1 MAYTKRLIDLR
12 SNYGI
17 QQISG
22 VCSNSSAFASQI
34 NTVTERLMERGS
46 WWGTETLLK
55 ICFTGCR
62 IVWPK
67 QVGTVIGLR
76 SCRGGSVPIHNST
89 WAVFGYMPGGC
100 CGGDTFRGNAVMY
113 DDGTSAVQ
121 QEITGNEGKYIRLHI
136 VKATDVGKTVK
147 LFGFQYGNQPLQ
159 ELDSDGNWQMGV
171 TLTAALADVQTTML
185 VTKLT
190 DIVFD
195 STQGR
200 KWLYQVHP
208 TSGDLMNVGMYE
220 PEEVSPAYRVSRI
233 QNVASMGGYT
243 DDNDRCIRQAEA
255 LVKLEF
261 VPAMEDNDFVML
273 DNLAAVELGIAAL
286 RAERA
291 NDDVLAETKWA
302 KAIRELNMQ
311 IRNKNPSLQ
320 TTIRT
325 NDLSSCGVFYSPI

>member
-1 MAYTKRLIDLR
+1 MAYELQLGDLR
-12 SNYGI
+12 NDYGI
-17 QQISG
+17 QKISG
-22 VCSNSSAFASQI
+22 VCHNSTAFADQV
-34 NTVTERLMERGS
+34 NTVTRRLMRRGS
-46 WWGTETLLK
+46 WWKTESLIR

-62 IVWPK
+62 IIWPR
-67 QVGTVIGLR
+67 QVGTVEGVR
-76 SCRGGSVPIHNST
+76 GCRGGSVALKNSW
-89 WAVFGYMPGGC
+89 WAVAGYMPGGC

-113 DDGTSAVQ
+113 DDGTSPVQ

-147 LFGFQYGNQPLQ
+147 IFGFQYGNQPLQ
-159 ELDSDGNWQMGV
+159 ELDSNGVWQMGI
-171 TLTAALADVQTTML
+171 TLTAALADVQTTVL
-185 VTKLT
+185 VTKIT
-190 DIVFD
+190 DLVFER
-195 STQGR
+195 TEGR

-220 PEEVSPAYRVSRI
+220 PSETNPAYRVSRI

-261 VPAMEDNDFVML
+261 VPAVDDNDFVML
-273 DNLAAVELGIAAL
+273 SNRDALELGIEGL

-291 NDDVLAETKWA
+291 NDDVLAQTKFTLA
-302 KAIRELNMQ
+302 LKELNMEL
-311 IRNKNPSLQ
+311 RDKNPSLQ
-320 TTIRT
+320 TVIRT